1 MYKEEATRQKIS
13 PAKTLAIAVGAL
25 AFFGF
30 LCYNVYLDLFVYT
43 SENPA
48 RHDVR
53 VLDDAEDGDAHSQY
67 LMGVY
72 LTTGRQ
78 GIKPDQ
84 AAAQGWFEASAA
96 QNHAGAKYRLGD
108 IHRRGIGVGRDMN
121 KAISFFRQAVDGG
134 SYAAMNAMG
143 DLFKQGEGV
152 KADPDAALT
161 WYHRAADGGYAVAQR
176 NIGLM
181 AANGRGMPRDYAAA
195 MAWYLR
201 AVQQTDAVAI
211 TNVGIMYEHGQGV
224 DADPLRAWDCYYT
237 AALWQH
243 AGAKRH
249 RERIEERLPA
259 EWRAKGLYER
269 DGRDCLSGG
278 YKKLTRPISRVRRT
292 AEDEWENGEE

>member
-1 MYKEEATRQKIS
+1 MHKEEASERKQS
-13 PAKTLAIAVGAL
+13 FAKTLVIAVGVL

-30 LCYNVYLDLFVYT
+30 LLYNAYLNFFVYT
-43 SENPA
+43 SGNPT

-53 VLDDAEDGDAHSQY
+53 ILDDAEDGDTHSQY
-67 LMGVY
+67 LMGVF

-78 GIKPDQ
+78 GIKPDP
-84 AAAQGWFEASAA
+84 AAALRWFEASAA
-96 QNHAGAKYRLGD
+96 QGHAGAKYRLGD
-108 IHRRGIGVGRDMN
+108 IHRRGIGVSRDMN
-121 KAISFFRQAVDGG
+121 KAISLFRQAVDGG
-134 SYAAMNAMG
+134 SYTAMNAMG

-152 KADPDAALT
+152 KADPEAALT
-161 WYHRAADGGYAVAQR
+161 WYHRAADAGYAPAQR
-176 NIGLM
+176 NIGIM
-181 AANGRGMPRDYAAA
+181 AATGRGMPRDYATA

-201 AVQQTDAVAI
+201 AVEQTDAVAM
-211 TNVGIMYEHGQGV
+211 TNIGIMYEHGQGV

-243 AGAKRH
+243 AGAKRR

-278 YKKLTRPISRVRRT
+278 FKKITRPMSRVRQ
-292 AEDEWENGEE
+292 